1 MSPEGNEMTVDGQG
15 HAPIGGYVNGSG
27 YLHMRLRMLLTG
39 SNAPDEDAWAEALHR
54 LLAHIA
60 AHPVPGTPDER
71 AESFAKA
78 WGIDIARPTEALD
91 ERGERERDASH
102 EIRMLDLD
110 DDLIP
115 LVQASDTP
123 LVRHMTGRTMDTLAP
138 VPGSFVLLAAAR
150 INDYDFAMDA
160 TVRFEDADGPSTL
173 PLTLFGRRDGSNYE
187 WLWADLSRRT
197 PANEEDERERERIA
211 GILHVVPGATI
222 REIAD
227 DQASDA
233 IESTTGDDG
242 EMAMM
247 QIVRKEDVVLTGD
260 YDRIVFVM
268 PVSLKIASSTGH
280 HSIDAVYQGR
290 IIDDMTSGSLDISSV
305 GLRL

>member
-1 MSPEGNEMTVDGQG
+1 MSPEGNEMSVHDQEQ
-15 HAPIGGYVNGSG
+15 APIGGYVNGSG

-71 AESFAKA
+71 AESFARA
-78 WGIDIARPTEALD
+78 WGVEIVRPTEALD
-91 ERGERERDASH
+91 ERGERERDATH

-115 LVQASDTP
+115 LVHASDTP
-123 LVRHMTGRTMDTLAP
+123 LVSRMAGRTMDTLAP
-138 VPGSFVLLAAAR
+138 VPGSFVLLAATR

-160 TVRFEDADGPSTL
+160 TVRFEDTDGPSIL
-173 PLTLFGRRDGSNYE
+173 PLTLFGRRNGSDYE

-197 PANEEDERERERIA
+197 PANEEDGRERERIA
-211 GILHVVPGATI
+211 GILHVVAGATI
-222 REIAD
+222 RELAD

-233 IESTTGDDG
+233 IEGTTGDDG
-242 EMAMM
+242 GMAMT
-247 QIVRKEDVVLTGD
+247 QIVRKEDVILTGD
-260 YDRIVFVM
+260 DDRIVFVM
-268 PVSLKIASSTGH
+268 PVRLNIASSTGR

-290 IIDDMTSGSLDISSV
+290 IVDDMTRGGLDISCV